1 MSYDQSEVH
10 FVGPASHSSFIL
22 YHFLLPFLVFIQVY
36 LWFFSFN
43 NLTLILSLIPSAIN
57 NCIFGS
63 TYLAIHPEQVP
74 STQSLHHDAPTT
86 MLQSRGWCFQ
96 GTGFLPNVALCPK
109 VKAVQILSLLHGI
122 SSVFLKF
129 LLINLL
135 QSPIRAPSE
144 LLI

>member
-1 MSYDQSEVH
+1 MECLTTNQRCTLQ
-10 FVGPASHSSFIL
+10 GP
-22 YHFLLPFLVFIQVY
+22 P
-36 LWFFSFN
+36 
-43 NLTLILSLIPSAIN
+43 LIHPLSLITFSSLFLFSSRFIFGFSLSTTSPLFCHSFLQD
-57 NCIFGS
+57 CIFGS

-109 VKAVQILSLLHGI
+109 VKVVQILSLLHGI
-122 SSVFLKF
+122 SSVFFLF